1 MARQKNFDTEIE
13 NLKNQIE
20 KKKAELEKLKA
31 DLKKAQEEKRDA
43 ELASLL
49 DLMEEKNLNISD
61 IRSLI
66 Q

>member
-13 NLKNQIE
+13 KLKNHIE
-20 KKKAELEKLKA
+20 KKKSELEKLKA

-49 DLMEEKNLNISD
+49 DLMEEKNLKISD

>member
-1 MARQKNFDTEIE
+1 MERQKNFDTEIE
-13 NLKNQIE
+13 KLKNQIE

-31 DLKKAQEEKRDA
+31 ELKKVQEEKREA
-43 ELASLL
+43 EIASLL
-49 DLMEEKNLNISD
+49 SLMEEKNLKISD

>member
-1 MARQKNFDTEIE
+1 MARQKNFDAEIE
-13 NLKNQIE
+13 KLENQIE

-31 DLKKAQEEKRDA
+31 DLKKVQEEKREA
-43 ELASLL
+43 ELADLL
-49 DLMEEKNLNISD
+49 SLMEEKNLKISD

>member
-13 NLKNQIE
+13 KLKNQIE

-31 DLKKAQEEKRDA
+31 ELKKVQEEKKDA

-49 DLMEEKNLNISD
+49 DLMEEKNLKISD

>member
-13 NLKNQIE
+13 KLKNQIE

-31 DLKKAQEEKRDA
+31 DLKKAQE
-43 ELASLL
+43 LASLL
-49 DLMEEKNLNISD
+49 DLMEEKNLKISD

>member
-13 NLKNQIE
+13 KLQNQIE
-20 KKKAELEKLKA
+20 KKKSELEKLKA

>member
-1 MARQKNFDTEIE
+1 MARQKNFDAEIE
-13 NLKNQIE
+13 KLKNQIE
-20 KKKAELEKLKA
+20 KKKAELEKLNA
-31 DLKKAQEEKRDA
+31 DLKKVQEEKRES

-49 DLMEEKNLNISD
+49 SLMEEKNLKISD